1 MAEKDVHKA
10 NMAEMEVASKHDEQ
24 DVQKKADY
32 AGAVSKTDAAEIA
45 LCRKLDRRVLP
56 VLWTMYYL
64 YGSEAR
70 YCHTCPSN

>member
-1 MAEKDVHKA
+1 MAEKDLNKP
-10 NMAEMEVASKHDEQ
+10 NMAEMEVASKLDEQ
-24 DVQKKADY
+24 HVQGKADY

-64 YGSEAR
+64 
-70 YCHTCPSN
+70 